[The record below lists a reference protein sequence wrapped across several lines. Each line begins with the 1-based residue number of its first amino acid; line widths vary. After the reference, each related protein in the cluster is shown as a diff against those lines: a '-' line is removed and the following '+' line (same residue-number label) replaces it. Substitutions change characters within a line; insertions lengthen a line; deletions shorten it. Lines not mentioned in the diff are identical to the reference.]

1 LGAVSLLA
9 PFGLAALA
17 LSIPLVVL
25 YMLRSR
31 RSGVEVSSV
40 RLWEGEEEFVS
51 SSVPWKRLEIT
62 AALLLQLLALVLFAL
77 ALARPFFREATLL
90 GPHTVLVVD
99 TSGSMATAGRME
111 AARAELLEM
120 VSEASDEKLV
130 SIVEA
135 GPQAR
140 VLTAFSREPST
151 LTGVVEELDAGGGT
165 ADLEGAVRLARGLA
179 TPDRPTT
186 MLLLSDGA
194 VEGAVTEPV
203 SDGRHLLFDAVDD
216 NLAITGF
223 GPGDAGEGVARVF
236 VEVTSFSGSPATAPV
251 AITVDGLEV
260 GTVDFDLGPGESRRQ
275 LFPID
280 AGPGQVVEA
289 RLLTGPDGNALDDTA
304 SLVLTG
310 GTQLAVATTGEVSPF
325 LDALL
330 AAMPGVARP
339 QGTEPDLVVMDGGD
353 GSTIDRPTW
362 MIRPEVPPDGVDVV
376 GRLDNPVIT
385 FTQPGEPLIDGL
397 DFSTVTVAEADIVQA
412 EGWVPIV
419 SAGDVPLILLGEV
432 DGHRAVYFTFD
443 PVRSN
448 LPVQVTF
455 PVLGARIIDWLA
467 GSRLGA
473 EAVADAGTPIPVAP
487 PAGASTVVTTP
498 AGETVELDASVLE
511 FARTEQPGIYRVGYV
526 DAVGEPVGEV
536 LATRRFV
543 AAESAASPRTI
554 AVVEP
559 EDGGLEDTTLIRE
572 WAPLIV
578 ALLLALVL
586 FEWWVA
592 FGRPRPWRRDRRR
605 PTSGTVAT

>member
-1 LGAVSLLA
+1 MSLLT
-9 PFGLAALA
+9 PIGLAALA
-17 LSIPLVVL
+17 LSIPLLVL
-25 YMLRSR
+25 YMLKSR

-40 RLWEGEEEFVS
+40 RLWDGEEEFVS
-51 SSVPWKRLEIT
+51 SSVPWRRLEIT
-62 AALLLQLLALVLFAL
+62 ATLVLQLLALALFAL
-77 ALARPFFREATLL
+77 ALARPFFRESTLL

-99 TSGSMATAGRME
+99 TSGSMASAGRMD
-111 AARAELLEM
+111 AAKAELVEL
-120 VSEASDEKLV
+120 VAAASDDKLV

-140 VLTAFSREPST
+140 VLAAFSRQPGT
-151 LTGVVEELDAGGGT
+151 LTEVVEGLAAGGGT
-165 ADLEGAVRLARGLA
+165 ADLEGAIRLARGLA
-179 TPDRPTT
+179 TPDRPTA
-186 MLLLSDGA
+186 MLLLSDGG
-194 VEGAVTEPV
+194 VEGVVDEPIA
-203 SDGRHLLFDAVDD
+203 DARHLLFDAVDD

-236 VEVTSFSGSPATAPV
+236 VEVTSFSGSPVTAPV
-251 AITVDGLEV
+251 AITVDGLDV
-260 GTVDFDLGPGESRRQ
+260 GTVDFELQPGESARQ

-280 AGPGQVVEA
+280 AGPGQVIEA
-289 RLLTGPDGNALDDTA
+289 RLVTGPDGNPHDDTA
-304 SLVLTG
+304 AMVLSG
-310 GTQLAVATTGEVSPF
+310 AAQLAVATTGEVSPF

-339 QGTEPDLVVMDGGD
+339 QGTQPDLVVMDGGD
-353 GSTIDRPTW
+353 ASAIDRPMW

-376 GRLDNPVIT
+376 GRLDNPAIT
-385 FTQPGEPLIDGL
+385 FMQPGEPLLDGL

-473 EAVADAGTPIPVAP
+473 EAVADAGTPIAVAP
-487 PAGASTVVTTP
+487 PAGASTVIATP
-498 AGETVELDASVLE
+498 AGDSVELDSSVLE
-511 FARTEQPGIYRVGYV
+511 YTRTELPGIYRVTYV
-526 DAVGEPVGEV
+526 DADGERVGEV
-536 LATRRFV
+536 LATRRYV
-543 AAESAASPRTI
+543 SAESASPPRAI
-554 AVVEP
+554 AMVEP
-559 EDGGLEDTTLIRE
+559 EAGGLQDTTLIRE
-572 WAPLIV
+572 WAPLIS

-586 FEWWVA
+586 LEWWVA
-592 FGRPRPWRRDRRR
+592 FGRPRPWRRSGRR
-605 PTSGTVAT
+605 PSSGTVAT

>member
-1 LGAVSLLA
+1 
-9 PFGLAALA
+9 
-17 LSIPLVVL
+17 
-25 YMLRSR
+25 
-31 RSGVEVSSV
+31 
-40 RLWEGEEEFVS
+40 
-51 SSVPWKRLEIT
+51 
-62 AALLLQLLALVLFAL
+62 
-77 ALARPFFREATLL
+77 
-90 GPHTVLVVD
+90 
-99 TSGSMATAGRME
+99 MATAGRME

-120 VSEASDEKLV
+120 VAEASDEKLV

-151 LTGVVEELDAGGGT
+151 LTGVVEELAAGGGT
-165 ADLEGAVRLARGLA
+165 ADLEGAIRLARGLA

-260 GTVDFDLGPGESRRQ
+260 GTVDFDLGPGESGRQ

-289 RLLTGPDGNALDDTA
+289 RLLTGPDGNPLDDTA

-376 GRLDNPVIT
+376 GRFDNPVIT
-385 FTQPGEPLIDGL
+385 FTQPGDPLIDGL

-412 EGWVPIV
+412 EG
-419 SAGDVPLILLGEV
+419 
-432 DGHRAVYFTFD
+432 
-443 PVRSN
+443 
-448 LPVQVTF
+448 
-455 PVLGARIIDWLA
+455 LGADRLRRRRAPDPARRGRRPPRRLLHLRPGAFEPAGSGDLPGARRAHHRLA
-467 GSRLGA
+467 G
-473 EAVADAGTPIPVAP
+473 
-487 PAGASTVVTTP
+487 
-498 AGETVELDASVLE
+498 
-511 FARTEQPGIYRVGYV
+511 
-526 DAVGEPVGEV
+526 GEPARCRGVGRRRDTDPGG
-536 LATRRFV
+536 ATRR
-543 AAESAASPRTI
+543 RHR
-554 AVVEP
+554 
-559 EDGGLEDTTLIRE
+559 GGDDTR
-572 WAPLIV
+572 
-578 ALLLALVL
+578 
-586 FEWWVA
+586 
-592 FGRPRPWRRDRRR
+592 RRDGRARCLGAGVRTHGTARHLSGRLRRR
-605 PTSGTVAT
+605 RWRAGRRSAGNPPLRRRRVGGFAAGHRRGRTG